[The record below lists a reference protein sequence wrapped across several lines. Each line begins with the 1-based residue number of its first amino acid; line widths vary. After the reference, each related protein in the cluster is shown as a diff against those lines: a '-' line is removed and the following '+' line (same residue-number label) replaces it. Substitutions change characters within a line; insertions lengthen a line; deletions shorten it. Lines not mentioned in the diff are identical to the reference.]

1 MHKRFLVSVV
11 TVLMLSLLLLVAS
24 GTQTSQAQ
32 VSGTSTPPAGTAPA
46 GALTSTVV
54 PRGTAVATATA
65 VATTAPAAAAT
76 ATVTSTAPAAAAT
89 ATVTSTAPA
98 AAATATVTSTAP
110 SAAATAT
117 LTSTAPLSAPP
128 EALAAFE
135 RALESIYTQV
145 SPSVVNVQ
153 VVQSVA
159 VPTLRFRGMPN
170 SPMTPGPMTPGPM
183 TPPNGGTQ
191 PFARGLG
198 SGFIWDNQG
207 HIITNNHVIDGA
219 SAISVVFSDGT
230 TVTATVVG
238 QDVNSDL
245 AVLKVSAPAALLQ
258 PVTLGDSTRLQVGQ
272 LVVAIG
278 NPFGFQGSM
287 STGIVSAVARSLPV
301 GNQLSIGPTYSIP
314 DIIQTDAAI
323 NPGNSGGV
331 LTDDMGRVIGVTAAI
346 ESSANSS
353 SGVGFAIPSAI
364 VQKVVPALISNG
376 KFSWPYLG
384 ISGTSL
390 APDVAQAMNLPAG
403 QRGALVVQVLPGG
416 PAAQAGLQ
424 GSEQSLTLLG
434 QQVPVGGDVITAI
447 NGSSVKTFDDLVAYL
462 ARSAQVGQTVP
473 LTILRNG
480 RQQTLQVTL
489 AARPAQSAATGQSAT
504 PPTLSGTPSATAPI
518 TGTQTMTGTQTAPTA
533 PAATQTM
540 TGTQTAPTG
549 TAPAATPSAP
559 SGVTPSAQATPG
571 GGPRLGVFVM
581 NVTSDLATA
590 MNLPANQAGVL
601 VVSVQQ
607 GSPAD
612 QAGLRGSFR
621 SATIAGQQVMIGGD
635 VITAT
640 NGQPVTTI
648 QDLQMGLQ
656 QAGFGSTVKL
666 TILRSG
672 QQQQLSVQLA
682 ANSGGMTTPTP

>member
-1 MHKRFLVSVV
+1 MNKRFLVSVV
-11 TVLMLSLLLLVAS
+11 AFLLLSLLLLAVI
-24 GTQTSQAQ
+24 GTQASQAQ
-32 VSGTSTPPAGTAPA
+32 VSGTATPPAGMAPA
-46 GALTSTVV
+46 VALTSTVA
-54 PRGTAVATATA
+54 PTGTAVATATT
-65 VATTAPAAAAT
+65 VATTAPAATAPAAAAT
-76 ATVTSTAPAAAAT
+76 ATVTSTAPAT
-89 ATVTSTAPA
+89 
-98 AAATATVTSTAP
+98 
-110 SAAATAT
+110 AATAT
-117 LTSTAPLSAPP
+117 LTSTASLSAPP

-135 RALESIYTQV
+135 RTLERIYTQV

-153 VVQSVA
+153 VIQSIA
-159 VPTLRFRGMPN
+159 MPNSRFRGMPN
-170 SPMTPGPMTPGPM
+170 LPGTPGPM
-183 TPPNGGTQ
+183 TPPGGGMQ

-198 SGFIWDNQG
+198 SGFVWDNQG
-207 HIITNNHVIDGA
+207 HIITNNHVVDGA

-238 QDVNSDL
+238 QDANSDL

-258 PVTLGDSTRLQVGQ
+258 PVMLGDSTQLQVGQ

-287 STGIVSAVARSLPV
+287 STGIVSALARTLPV
-301 GNQLSIGPTYSIP
+301 GDQFSAGPSYSIP
-314 DIIQTDAAI
+314 DVIQTDAAI

-331 LTDDMGRVIGVTAAI
+331 LTDDTGRVIGVTAAI
-346 ESSANSS
+346 ESTANGSS

-364 VQKVVPALISNG
+364 VQKVVPALISSG
-376 KFSWPYLG
+376 HYSWPFLG

-390 APDVAQAMNLPAG
+390 TPDVAQAMNLAVG

-416 PAAQAGLQ
+416 PAALAGLR
-424 GSEQSLTLLG
+424 GSQQSVTLFG

-480 RQQTLQVTL
+480 QQQTLQVTL
-489 AARPAQSAATGQSAT
+489 AARPAQSAAAPLQSAT
-504 PPTLSGTPSATAPI
+504 SPALSGTPSATPPI
-518 TGTQTMTGTQTAPTA
+518 TG
-533 PAATQTM
+533 TQTM

-549 TAPAATPSAP
+549 TAPAATRSASSQTTPSAP
-559 SGVTPSAQATPG
+559 PSAQATPG

-581 NVTSDLATA
+581 NMTSDLATA
-590 MNLPANQAGVL
+590 MNLPANQPGVL

-612 QAGLRGSFR
+612 RAGLRGSFR
-621 SATIAGQQVMIGGD
+621 STTIAGQQVMIGGD
-635 VITAT
+635 VITAI

-648 QDLQMGLQ
+648 QDLQTGLL

-666 TILRSG
+666 SILRDG

-682 ANSGGMTTPTP
+682 ANAGGATTPSP

>member
-1 MHKRFLVSVV
+1 MNNKFLVSVV
-11 TVLMLSLLLLVAS
+11 PVLLLSLLLLA
-24 GTQTSQAQ
+24 GIGSQALPAQ
-32 VSGTSTPPAGTAPA
+32 VSGTATPPAGMAPA
-46 GALTSTVV
+46 VALTSTVA
-54 PRGTAVATATA
+54 PTGTAVATATA
-65 VATTAPAAAAT
+65 VATTAPAA
-76 ATVTSTAPAAAAT
+76 TAPAAAAT

-98 AAATATVTSTAP
+98 T
-110 SAAATAT
+110 AATAT
-117 LTSTAPLSAPP
+117 LTSTASLSAPP

-135 RALESIYTQV
+135 RTLERIYTQV

-153 VVQSVA
+153 VIQSIA
-159 VPTLRFRGMPN
+159 MPNSRFRGMPN
-170 SPMTPGPMTPGPM
+170 LPGTPGPM
-183 TPPNGGTQ
+183 TPPGGGMQ

-198 SGFIWDNQG
+198 SGFVWDNQG
-207 HIITNNHVIDGA
+207 HIITNNHVVDGA

-238 QDVNSDL
+238 QDANSDL

-258 PVTLGDSTRLQVGQ
+258 PVMLGDSTQLQVGQ

-287 STGIVSAVARSLPV
+287 STGIVSALARTLPV
-301 GNQLSIGPTYSIP
+301 GDQFSAGPSYSIP
-314 DIIQTDAAI
+314 DVIQTDAAI

-331 LTDDMGRVIGVTAAI
+331 LTDDTGRVIGVTAAI
-346 ESSANSS
+346 ESTANGSS

-364 VQKVVPALISNG
+364 VQKVVPALISSG
-376 KFSWPYLG
+376 HYSWPFLG

-390 APDVAQAMNLPAG
+390 TPDVAQAMNLAAD

-416 PAAQAGLQ
+416 PAALAGLR
-424 GSEQSLTLLG
+424 GSQQSVTLFG

-480 RQQTLQVTL
+480 QQQTLQVTL
-489 AARPAQSAATGQSAT
+489 AARPAQSAAAPLQSAT
-504 PPTLSGTPSATAPI
+504 SPALSGTPSATPPI
-518 TGTQTMTGTQTAPTA
+518 TGTQTMTGTQTAPTETA
-533 PAATQTM
+533 PAATPAATPSAAPPITGTQTM

-549 TAPAATPSAP
+549 TAPAATRSASSQTTPSAP
-559 SGVTPSAQATPG
+559 PSAQATPG

-581 NVTSDLATA
+581 NMTSELATA
-590 MNLPANQAGVL
+590 MNLPANQPGVL

-612 QAGLRGSFR
+612 RAGLRGSFR
-621 SATIAGQQVMIGGD
+621 STTIAGQQVMIGGD
-635 VITAT
+635 VITAI

-648 QDLQMGLQ
+648 QDLQTGLL

-666 TILRSG
+666 SILRDG

-682 ANSGGMTTPTP
+682 ANAGGATTPSS